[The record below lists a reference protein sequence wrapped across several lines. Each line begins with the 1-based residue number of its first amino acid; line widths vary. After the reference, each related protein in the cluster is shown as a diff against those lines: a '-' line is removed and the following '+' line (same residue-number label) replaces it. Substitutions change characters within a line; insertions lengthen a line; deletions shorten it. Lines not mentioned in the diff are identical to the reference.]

1 MDAGGTLKT
10 TIIPPAVAAHTR
22 QLATHSMPWG
32 SRQAFNAP
40 KGARERH
47 KMVVML
53 AAAGW
58 TGNQIAQSMGYTP
71 ARVSVILTSRHPDL
85 LAVRKEAAQKVMD
98 NTTDLMLRF
107 RAESGKSLDVLVD
120 IRDNKLSEPAPPAL
134 RRLASR
140 DILDRAGY
148 SPIRKQINLDMQMPG
163 EEVVRAA
170 KQLAAANEVDARRS
184 EWTVHNPD
192 GSVVNG

>member
-1 MDAGGTLKT
+1 
-10 TIIPPAVAAHTR
+10 
-22 QLATHSMPWG
+22 
-32 SRQAFNAP
+32 
-40 KGARERH
+40 
-47 KMVVML
+47 MVVML

-58 TGNQIAQSMGYTP
+58 TNRQIAQSMGYTD
-71 ARVSVILTSRHPDL
+71 ARVSVILQSQHPEL
-85 LAVRKEAAQKVMD
+85 LAVRREAAQKVMD

-107 RAESGKSLDVLVD
+107 RAEAPASLDLLVEV
-120 IRDNKLSEPAPPAL
+120 RDNKLPEPAAPAL
-134 RRLASR
+134 RRLAAR

-170 KQLAAANEVDARRS
+170 KQLASANEVAERRG

-192 GSVVNG
+192 GSVANA